1 MTSAFRHYSL
11 SNFYANRRLRLF
23 AFSLLS
29 IGLLISSLLFSSVA
43 QAADIR
49 VRIDRTQVEV
59 NETFTLTFESSE
71 AVDDDPDFSPL
82 ENDFQILN
90 QSTSSNIS
98 IINGQYTRSQRWN
111 VTLMALREGRM
122 TIPSINFGSDV
133 SPPYQIT
140 IQSVKQSSDG
150 SGAELI
156 SELVVST
163 NSSYPQSQILVT
175 QRLLSRKNITAYEF
189 SKLKFSGVDASIEA
203 LGDAKQ
209 YQTKRGDVPY
219 LVLEQHYALFP
230 QQPGTL
236 TIEPS
241 IASARIAL
249 NSARD
254 PYDPFRSNTKTVRR
268 ASEKQSITIKP
279 IPTSFKGSH
288 WLVANEVQLVE
299 EFPEGSTFKVG
310 EPITR
315 TLSILVDGQ
324 STSQLPEFVI
334 DDIDGLKQYPDQPLS
349 NNNISD
355 TGITGVQQ
363 VKVAII
369 PSRAGTFTLPEIR
382 VPWWNLKSGKM
393 EVAKI
398 QQRSF
403 TVGAAPASSTAPAPS
418 QPATVITEASDITTQ
433 PQLITENVPDTQ
445 IESATDNTTS
455 NILWKLLALL
465 FFIAWL
471 VTLFLLWKQKR
482 THAQT
487 ETATKQQT
495 PSLNNSHKQLQSAC
509 ENNDAQA
516 CKVALLY
523 WANALFKDE
532 PVYSL
537 GELSSRVDE
546 SLGEQIKQLNTLLY
560 KNQPEQWQCNGL
572 ADACELFAESYQASA
587 NGQDDEDKL
596 EPLYK

>member
-1 MTSAFRHYSL
+1 MTRTFRHKPFGH
-11 SNFYANRRLRLF
+11 FYVKNPLNLF
-23 AFSLLS
+23 IF
-29 IGLLISSLLFSSVA
+29 SLLFSCLFFSSVL

-82 ENDFQILN
+82 EKDFRILN

-111 VTLMALREGRM
+111 VTLMALREGTI
-122 TIPSINFGSDV
+122 TIPSINFGNDI
-133 SPPYQIT
+133 SPQYQIS
-140 IQSVKQSSDG
+140 IQAVQQSTAGDG
-150 SGAELI
+150 ADFI

-163 NSSYPQSQILVT
+163 QSSYPQSQILVT

-189 SKLKFSGVDASIEA
+189 SKLKFSGVDVSIEP
-203 LGDAKQ
+203 LGEAKQ
-209 YQTKRGDVPY
+209 YQTRRGDVPY
-219 LVLEQHYALFP
+219 LVLEQPYAVFP
-230 QQPGTL
+230 QQAGTL

-268 ASEKQSITIKP
+268 ASEKQTINVKA
-279 IPTSFKGSH
+279 IPGSFKGSH

-299 EFPEGSTFKVG
+299 EFPESSTFKVG

-334 DDIDGLKQYPDQPLS
+334 NEIDGLKQYPDQPLT

-363 VKVAII
+363 IKVAII
-369 PSRAGTFTLPEIR
+369 PSRAGKFTLPEIS

-393 EVAKI
+393 DIAKI
-398 QQRSF
+398 KQRSF
-403 TVGAAPASSTAPAPS
+403 TVGAASAQASPVAPS
-418 QPATVITEASDITTQ
+418 QPVTEITEPVEDAT
-433 PQLITENVPDTQ
+433 PPRLI
-445 IESATDNTTS
+445 TDNTADSITATS
-455 NILWKLLALL
+455 IEQQSGNTLWKLLTLL
-465 FFIAWL
+465 FLIAWL
-471 VTLFLLWKQKR
+471 VTLFLFWKQKR
-482 THAQT
+482 TEKQT
-487 ETATKQQT
+487 AVHNKQDT
-495 PSLNNSHKQLQSAC
+495 PGLGASYKQLQTAC

-523 WANALFKDE
+523 WANALFEKD

-537 GELSSRVDE
+537 GELATRLDE
-546 SLGEQIKQLNTLLY
+546 TLGEQVKQLNTLLY
-560 KNQPEQWQCNGL
+560 KNQPEQWQCDKL
-572 ADACELFAESYQASA
+572 ADACKLFADSYQANTSA
-587 NGQDDEDKL
+587 QANRDNL

>member
-1 MTSAFRHYSL
+1 MTRTIRHYSPTD
-11 SNFYANRRLRLF
+11 FKHLF
-23 AFSLLS
+23 HAFVFSLLFC
-29 IGLLISSLLFSSVA
+29 GLLLSSVV

-49 VRIDRTQVEV
+49 VRIDRSQVEV

-82 ENDFQILN
+82 EKDFQVLN

-98 IINGQYTRSQRWN
+98 IINGQYTRNQRWS
-111 VTLMALREGRM
+111 VTLMALREGNI

-133 SPPYQIT
+133 SPPYKIS
-140 IQSVKQSSDG
+140 IQAVQQSTAG
-150 SGAELI
+150 GGAELI
-156 SELVVST
+156 SELVLST
-163 NSSYPQSQILVT
+163 HTSYPQSQILVT

-189 SKLKFSGVDASIEA
+189 SKLKFTGVDASIEA
-203 LGDAKQ
+203 LGEARQ
-209 YQTKRGDVPY
+209 YQTKRGDIPY
-219 LVLEQHYALFP
+219 LVLEQSYALFP
-230 QQPGTL
+230 QQAGTL

-254 PYDPFRSNTKTVRR
+254 PFDPFRSNTKTVRR
-268 ASEKQSITIKP
+268 ASEKQSINVKP
-279 IPTSFKGSH
+279 IPATFKGNH

-299 EFPEGSTFKVG
+299 EFPEGDSFKVG

-334 DDIDGLKQYPDQPLS
+334 NDIDGLKQYPDQPLS
-349 NNNISD
+349 NNNIAD

-363 VKVAII
+363 IKVAII
-369 PSRAGTFTLPEIR
+369 PSTAGTFTLPEIR
-382 VPWWNLKSGKM
+382 VPWWNLKTEKM
-393 EVAKI
+393 EVARIK
-398 QQRSF
+398 QRSF
-403 TVGAAPASSTAPAPS
+403 TVATTTAQSSATAPS
-418 QPATVITEASDITTQ
+418 QPVTTITQTVENTTQ
-433 PQLITENVPDTQ
+433 PQLITENLADKNTDTP
-445 IESATDNTTS
+445 IENASS
-455 NILWKLLALL
+455 NILWKLLATL
-465 FFIAWL
+465 FLIAWL
-471 VTLFLLWKQKR
+471 ITLFLLWKQKR
-482 THAQT
+482 TNTQT
-487 ETATKQQT
+487 ETPRKQQAA
-495 PSLNNSHKQLQSAC
+495 SLHASYNQLQSAC

-537 GELSSRVDE
+537 GELTSRVDE
-546 SLGEQIKQLNTLLY
+546 TLGEQIKQLNSLLY
-560 KNQPEQWQCNGL
+560 KNQPEQWQCNKL
-572 ADACELFAESYQASA
+572 ADACKLYADTYQASA
-587 NGQDDEDKL
+587 SSEAAKDNL